1 MKNLFGYLKKILL
14 LSSLVFLFSLFSTQ
28 KISAQQPNVLSSF
41 QHYWDGETANT
52 TVLLTFQTTD
62 SPIVITYYTVTIP
75 DTEISPEIFSVSR
88 NKELEFTIHKKE
100 YSTDLV
106 IDLEETPVYPDK
118 PAVIKITY
126 SKKLSGNTISL
137 LSQIKNTQT
146 KEFSLTYPSS
156 LGNISW
162 CSATILEI
170 KSVENKIK
178 ITTEIPITE
187 YVKVTFG
194 ENIIYSYVIKKNLLN
209 AGDKMIIADI
219 PLPVNNSFQ
228 HITVNSITPQPDKA
242 YKDTDGNYLLQYSIA
257 PLSSIDVEI
266 QGYIFMNH
274 SHYPEQLEPKF
285 EKTQLWE
292 INNISLIN
300 HV

>member
-1 MKNLFGYLKKILL
+1 MKNLLGYLKKILL
-14 LSSLVFLFSLFSTQ
+14 LFSLAFLFSLSNTQ

-41 QHYWDGETANT
+41 QHYWDGETVNT

-75 DTEISPEIFSVSR
+75 DTEISPEIFSISR

-146 KEFSLTYPSS
+146 KEFSLTYPSL

-162 CSATILEI
+162 CSATIL
-170 KSVENKIK
+170 
-178 ITTEIPITE
+178 
-187 YVKVTFG
+187 
-194 ENIIYSYVIKKNLLN
+194 
-209 AGDKMIIADI
+209 
-219 PLPVNNSFQ
+219 
-228 HITVNSITPQPDKA
+228 
-242 YKDTDGNYLLQYSIA
+242 
-257 PLSSIDVEI
+257 
-266 QGYIFMNH
+266 
-274 SHYPEQLEPKF
+274 
-285 EKTQLWE
+285 
-292 INNISLIN
+292 
-300 HV
+300 